1 MGKKH
6 PLFEVVAK
14 AQFIIIDEN
23 MVATTEHVKE
33 SNALRFH
40 TPDQVTY
47 VADADQEIDLSLVG
61 LKIHAHIPGVSELQD
76 TPIELYMIRGMDD
89 ADMEAG

>member
-6 PLFEVVAK
+6 PLFEVVAV
-14 AQFIIIDEN
+14 AQFIIIDGN
-23 MVATTEHVKE
+23 MVEHTEHVKE
-33 SNALRFH
+33 SNTLRFI

-47 VADADQEIDLSLVG
+47 TADADQEIDLSVVG
-61 LKIHAHIPGVSELQD
+61 HKIQACIPRVSELQE
-76 TPIELYMIRGMDD
+76 TPIELYMIRGMED